1 MHEFR
6 LTLVQVHALVCVMSR
21 EDMVEDVKLVSEWK
35 SLKVS
40 SSKSSVRTECH
51 TGFHRF
57 ERMLVVA
64 ACLVG
69 RKE

>member
-1 MHEFR
+1 
-6 LTLVQVHALVCVMSR
+6 MSR
-21 EDMVEDVKLVSEWK
+21 EDMVEDIKLVSEWK

-40 SSKSSVRTECH
+40 SLKSMVWTECH

-64 ACLVG
+64 ATLVG
-69 RKE
+69 RKESM

>member
-1 MHEFR
+1 
-6 LTLVQVHALVCVMSR
+6 MSR
-21 EDMVEDVKLVSEWK
+21 EDIVEDIKLVSEWK

-40 SSKSSVRTECH
+40 SLKSMVWTECH

-64 ACLVG
+64 ATLVG
-69 RKE
+69 RKESM